1 MANEQSVASQV
12 IKQLQDLGWN
22 QAQATGIAA
31 NIQAES
37 NFKPDASGDGGKAYG
52 IAQWHPDRQQEF
64 Q

>member
-31 NIQAES
+31 NIQAAVS
-37 NFKPDASGDGGKAYG
+37 IPMIMFSRSKD
-52 IAQWHPDRQQEF
+52 
-64 Q
+64 